1 MIARR
6 ANRIIALE
14 LTDSACRTE
23 LRSSRALLRTPT
35 ALRDGLLLLERGLR
49 TRDRAVVRRAERRIF
64 AAGEDPSPTA
74 AQSLEVFRG
83 VCAPAG

>member
-23 LRSSRALLRTPT
+23 LRSSRALLRSLT
-35 ALRDGLLLLERGLR
+35 ALRDGLLLERGLR

-74 AQSLEVFRG
+74 AQSLEVFPG
-83 VCAPAG
+83 VCASAG